1 MQEIPEGSLVDDDTQ
16 VPLSTLRRLYDVSVQ
31 IGAGRSL
38 SDTMRA
44 VVDGVVSGLG
54 FGVAV
59 ANLRHD
65 DGTFEAV
72 AVAGSDGARDA
83 LVGRRTP
90 PSHFQVEFDRAD
102 RWGKLLFVPHDRVD
116 EADDLG
122 WVPDIEIPT
131 DPEAWHPLDA
141 LFAPLTSATG
151 ELIGVLSVDLPEDGQ
166 RPAPLLRELLELL
179 AVQAGIA
186 IDAARLAER
195 LRDDRTRLLASEKAF
210 RLAFEGSRSGMAAVS
225 LDEENLGRYVRVNQA
240 FVDIVG
246 TTEESILGTSLVDY
260 LDRVDPSVAAMFRD
274 DPLTLFGE
282 PVHLENRVVRS
293 GQPIWLSAVI
303 TSIDSGQDQEPF
315 LLIQIDDVTDAKT
328 EHQRLVHEARHD
340 FLTGLPNRRLLVERL
355 VKAHQRARESPG
367 RRAVLLYCDIN
378 GFKPVNDRYGHAV
391 GDRTLQT
398 IARRLLDQ
406 ARPTDVV
413 ARMGGDEFVLLVE
426 DVSSEELSDLIRRVV
441 AAVSAPLPE
450 VDVPITLSIGI
461 SHVDGTSDPN
471 TILGDADS
479 AMYEHK
485 TKRRR
490 LRAGSQDL
498 HSLARSGDVRGA
510 TAADD
515 DDADTAESTAP
526 AGRHARPRAALAGLT
541 VLGSANVDVV
551 AVTGRRPAWGETTT
565 GDAFFTSVGGKGLNQ
580 AVAAARAGGDVS
592 LVAAVGRDTNAEIV
606 IEELAEAGVELD
618 ALSRVDAP
626 TGIAHITVGADGR
639 NAIIVVPGANG
650 TLGGLDEHQGSV
662 LSRAKFVLAQLEIPV
677 GTVIDGFR
685 QAKKA
690 GSVTM
695 LTPAPVVPLADAVLD
710 SLLEV
715 TDILLVN
722 EVEAEQLG
730 ADVLSR
736 VPIVVTTRGE
746 RGASWTGP
754 GDESYKVPALHV
766 EAVDTTGAGDCFAG
780 ALAVGLEETGDP
792 EWSLRF
798 ATAAAGL
805 SVQFEGAAS
814 SMPMRDAIDE
824 VMSEAEPV
832 AGDEGAGEEG
842 AGDGEPDGR
851 GVAGA

>member
-1 MQEIPEGSLVDDDTQ
+1 MDDDTHI
-16 VPLSTLRRLYDVSVQ
+16 PLSTLRRLYDVSVQ

-38 SDTMRA
+38 RDTMRA
-44 VVDGVVSGLG
+44 VVDGMVTGLG

-65 DGTFEAV
+65 DGTFEAI
-72 AVAGSDGARDA
+72 AVAGSDAARDA

-90 PSHFQVEFDRAD
+90 PSHFQIEFDRAD
-102 RWGKLLFVPHDRVD
+102 KWGKLLFVPHDRVT
-116 EADDLG
+116 ENDDLG

-141 LFAPLTSATG
+141 LFAPLTSATD

-166 RPAPLLRELLELL
+166 RPDPLLRELLEML

-225 LDEENLGRYVRVNQA
+225 VDEGNLGRYSRVNQA
-240 FVDIVG
+240 FVDIIG
-246 TTEESILGTSLVDY
+246 STEEAILGTSLVDY
-260 LDRVDPSVAAMFRD
+260 LDRVDPGVAAMFRD
-274 DPLTLFGE
+274 DPITLFRE
-282 PVHLENRVVRS
+282 PVHLESPAMRA

-303 TSIDSGQDQEPF
+303 TSIDSGQDQAPF
-315 LLIQIDDVTDAKT
+315 LLVQIDDVTDAKT
-328 EHQRLVHEARHD
+328 EHQRLLHEARHD
-340 FLTGLPNRRLLVERL
+340 YLTGLPNRRLLLERL
-355 VKAHQRARESPG
+355 VRAHQRARESHG
-367 RRAVLLYCDIN
+367 HRAALLYCDLN

-398 IARRLLDQ
+398 IAHRMLDQ
-406 ARPTDVV
+406 LRPTDIV
-413 ARMGGDEFVLLVE
+413 ARVGGDEFVMLVE
-426 DVSSEELSDLIRRVV
+426 DVTSEELTDLIRRVIV
-441 AAVSAPLPE
+441 AVSAPLPE
-450 VDVPITLSIGI
+450 VDVPVTLSIGI
-461 SHVDGTSDPN
+461 SHVDGTSEPN
-471 TILGDADS
+471 AILSEADT

-490 LRAGSQDL
+490 LRADNSGL
-498 HSLARSGDVRGA
+498 YSLAGSTATRGI
-510 TAADD
+510 TFPDD
-515 DDADTAESTAP
+515 DIAETTVLG
-526 AGRHARPRAALAGLT
+526 GRHARPRAALAGLT

-551 AVTGRRPAWGETTT
+551 AVTSRRPAWGETTT
-565 GDAFFTSVGGKGLNQ
+565 GDAFFTAVGGKGLNQ

-592 LVAAVGRDTNAEIV
+592 LVAAVGRDTNADMV
-606 IEELAEAGVELD
+606 IEELADAGVELD
-618 ALSRVDAP
+618 ALARVDAP
-626 TGIAHITVGADGR
+626 TGVAHITVGPDGR

-650 TLGGLDEHQGSV
+650 TLRDFDEHQRSV

-685 QAKKA
+685 QARKA

-695 LTPAPVVPLADAVLD
+695 LTPAPVVPLTDAVLD

-730 ADVLSR
+730 TDVLAR

-746 RGASWTGP
+746 HGASWTGP
-754 GDESYKVPALHV
+754 ADETYEVPAMRV
-766 EAVDTTGAGDCFAG
+766 DAVDTTGAGDCFAG

-798 ATAAAGL
+798 ATVAAGL
-805 SVQFEGAAS
+805 SVQTEGAAVA
-814 SMPMRDAIDE
+814 MPLRGAIDE
-824 VMSEAEPV
+824 VMA
-832 AGDEGAGEEG
+832 ARQWAADDA
-842 AGDGEPDGR
+842 D
-851 GVAGA
+851 VAGA

>member
-1 MQEIPEGSLVDDDTQ
+1 MEWPSRLGGIREISEGSLVDDNTQ
-16 VPLSTLRRLYDVSVQ
+16 IPLSTLRRLYDVSVQ

-38 SDTMRA
+38 RDTMRA

-65 DGTFEAV
+65 DGTFEAF
-72 AVAGSDGARDA
+72 AVAGSDAARDA
-83 LVGRRTP
+83 LVGRRMP

-102 RWGKLLFVPHDRVD
+102 RWGKLLFVPHDRVT
-116 EADDLG
+116 EGDDLG

-131 DPEAWHPLDA
+131 DPAAWHPLDA

-225 LDEENLGRYVRVNQA
+225 LDEETLGRYIRVNQA
-240 FVDIVG
+240 FVHIVG

-274 DPLTLFGE
+274 DPLTLFRE
-282 PVHLENRVVRS
+282 PVHLENRVVRG

-367 RRAVLLYCDIN
+367 RRAVLLYCDLN

-391 GDRTLQT
+391 GDRALQT

-406 ARPTDVV
+406 VRPTDLV
-413 ARMGGDEFVLLVE
+413 ARMGGDEFVMLVE
-426 DVSSEELSDLIRRVV
+426 DVSSEELSDLIRRVI

-450 VDVPITLSIGI
+450 VDVPVTLSIGI
-461 SHVDGTSDPN
+461 SHVDGMSDPN
-471 TILGDADS
+471 TILSDADS

-485 TKRRR
+485 AKRRR
-490 LRAGSQDL
+490 LRAGSPGL
-498 HSLARSGDVRGA
+498 HSLARYAEVRG
-510 TAADD
+510 TTSPDD
-515 DDADTAESTAP
+515 DTAETAISP
-526 AGRHARPRAALAGLT
+526 GRHARPRAALAGLT

-551 AVTGRRPAWGETTT
+551 AVTSRRPAWGETTT

-592 LVAAVGRDTNAEIV
+592 LVAAIGRDVNADLV
-606 IEELAEAGVELD
+606 VEELSEAGVELD
-618 ALSRVDAP
+618 ALARVDLP

-650 TLGGLDEHQGSV
+650 TLGDFDEHQRSV

-677 GTVIDGFR
+677 ATVIDGFR

-695 LTPAPVVPLADAVLD
+695 LTPAPVGPLTDAVLD

-730 ADVLSR
+730 ADVLAR

-754 GDESYKVPALHV
+754 GDETYEVPAMRV

-780 ALAVGLEETGDP
+780 ALAVGLEETGNP

-805 SVQFEGAAS
+805 SVRSEGAAA
-814 SMPMRDAIDE
+814 SMPLRGAIDE
-824 VMSEAEPV
+824 VMEAAER
-832 AGDEGAGEEG
+832 AAEE
-842 AGDGEPDGR
+842 DDRVGR
-851 GVAGA
+851 DVAGA

>member
-1 MQEIPEGSLVDDDTQ
+1 MDDDTQ
-16 VPLSTLRRLYDVSVQ
+16 IPLSTLRRLYDVSVQ

-38 SDTMRA
+38 HDTMRA

-65 DGTFEAV
+65 DGTFEAI
-72 AVAGSDGARDA
+72 AVAGSDEARDA
-83 LVGRRTP
+83 LVGLRTP

-102 RWGKLLFVPHDRVD
+102 QWGKLLFVPHDRVT
-116 EADDLG
+116 ENDDLG
-122 WVPDIEIPT
+122 WVPGIEIPT

-166 RPAPLLRELLELL
+166 RPDPLLRELLELL

-225 LDEENLGRYVRVNQA
+225 VDEGSLGRYIRVNSA
-240 FVDIVG
+240 FADIVG
-246 TTEESILGTSLVDY
+246 STEESILGSSLVDY
-260 LDRVDPSVAAMFRD
+260 LDRVDPAVADMFRD
-274 DPLTLFGE
+274 DPVTLFRE
-282 PVHLENRVVRS
+282 PVHLESRAVRA
-293 GQPIWLSAVI
+293 GQPIWLNAVI

-340 FLTGLPNRRLLVERL
+340 FLTGLPNRRLLLERL

-367 RRAVLLYCDIN
+367 RRAVLLYCDLN

-406 ARPTDVV
+406 VRPGDLV
-413 ARMGGDEFVLLVE
+413 ARMGGDEFVMLIE
-426 DVSSEELSDLIRRVV
+426 DVSSEQLSDLIRRVI
-441 AAVSAPLPE
+441 ASVSAPLPE

-471 TILGDADS
+471 SILGDADS

-490 LRAGSQDL
+490 LRAGSSGL
-498 HSLARSGDVRGA
+498 HSLARLADVRGS
-510 TAADD
+510 TFVADD
-515 DDADTAESTAP
+515 LTEEP
-526 AGRHARPRAALAGLT
+526 VLHEGRHARPRAALAGLT

-551 AVTGRRPAWGETTT
+551 AVTARRPAWGETTT

-592 LVAAVGRDTNAEIV
+592 LVAAVGRDTNAELV
-606 IEELAEAGVELD
+606 IEELADAGVELD
-618 ALSRVDAP
+618 ALARVDAP
-626 TGIAHITVGADGR
+626 TGVAHITVGADGR

-650 TLGGLDEHQGSV
+650 ALGELDEHQRSV
-662 LSRAKFVLAQLEIPV
+662 VSRAKFVLAQLEIPV

-695 LTPAPVVPLADAVLD
+695 LTPVPVVPLTDAVLD

-730 ADVLSR
+730 ADVLAR
-736 VPIVVTTRGE
+736 VPIVVTTKGE
-746 RGASWTGP
+746 NGASWTGP
-754 GDESYKVPALHV
+754 GDESYEVAAMKVD
-766 EAVDTTGAGDCFAG
+766 AVDTTGAGDCFAG
-780 ALAVGLEETGDP
+780 ALAVGLEETGNP

-805 SVQFEGAAS
+805 SVQSEGAAM
-814 SMPMRDAIDE
+814 SMPLRNAIDE
-824 VMSEAEPV
+824 VLDAADRAAGRTAET
-832 AGDEGAGEEG
+832 GSQDLTGA
-842 AGDGEPDGR
+842 
-851 GVAGA
+851 

>member
-1 MQEIPEGSLVDDDTQ
+1 MDDDTQ
-16 VPLSTLRRLYDVSVQ
+16 IPLSTLRRLYDVSVR
-31 IGAGRSL
+31 IGAGHSL
-38 SDTMRA
+38 LDTMHA

-72 AVAGSDGARDA
+72 AVAGSDAARDA
-83 LVGRRTP
+83 LVGLRMP

-102 RWGKLLFVPHDRVD
+102 RWGRLLFVPHDRVPD
-116 EADDLG
+116 TDDLG

-131 DPEAWHPLDA
+131 DPGAWHPLDA

-151 ELIGVLSVDLPEDGQ
+151 ELIGVLSVDLPEDGK

-186 IDAARLAER
+186 IDAARLAEH
-195 LRDDRTRLLASEKAF
+195 LREDRTRLLASEKAF

-225 LDEENLGRYVRVNQA
+225 LDGENLGRYLRVNRA

-246 TTEESILGTSLVDY
+246 STDESLLGTSIVDY
-260 LDRVDPSVAAMFRD
+260 LDRVDPTVAAMFRD
-274 DPLTLFGE
+274 DPLTLFRE
-282 PVHLENRVVRS
+282 PVQLEKRVVRG

-303 TSIDSGQDQEPF
+303 TSIDSGQEQEPF

-328 EHQRLVHEARHD
+328 ELQRLVHEARHD

-355 VKAHQRARESPG
+355 VTAHQRARESPG
-367 RRAVLLYCDIN
+367 RRAVLLYCDLN

-391 GDRTLQT
+391 GDRALQT

-406 ARPTDVV
+406 VRPTDVV
-413 ARMGGDEFVLLVE
+413 ARMGGDEFVLLVQ
-426 DVSSEELSDLIRRVV
+426 DVSSEELSDLIRRVT
-441 AAVSAPLPE
+441 AAVSVPLPE
-450 VDVPITLSIGI
+450 VDVPVTLSVGI
-461 SHVDGTSDPN
+461 SHVDGASDPN

-490 LRAGSQDL
+490 LRAGSSGL
-498 HSLARSGDVRGA
+498 HSFSRTAEVRGV
-510 TAADD
+510 TSLGEDV
-515 DDADTAESTAP
+515 ADTAESALA

-541 VLGSANVDVV
+541 VLGSANVDMV
-551 AVTGRRPAWGETTT
+551 AVTSRRPAWGETTT
-565 GDAFFTSVGGKGLNQ
+565 GDSFFTSVGGKGLNQ

-592 LVAAVGRDTNAEIV
+592 MVAAVGRDTNADFV
-606 IEELAEAGVELD
+606 IEELADAGVELD
-618 ALSRVDAP
+618 ALSRVDTP
-626 TGIAHITVGADGR
+626 TGIAHITVGTDGR

-650 TLGGLDEHQGSV
+650 TLTDLDGHQRSV

-695 LTPAPVVPLADAVLD
+695 LTPVPVVPLTDAVLD

-754 GDESYKVPALHV
+754 GDENYEVPALRV

-780 ALAVGLEETGDP
+780 ALAVGLEETGNP
-792 EWSLRF
+792 EWSLHF

-805 SVQFEGAAS
+805 SVQSEGAAT
-814 SMPMRDAIDE
+814 SMPMREAIDE
-824 VMSEAEPV
+824 VMSETDPETDRDADGSPV
-832 AGDEGAGEEG
+832 
-842 AGDGEPDGR
+842 DGR
-851 GVAGA
+851 GIAGA

>member
-1 MQEIPEGSLVDDDTQ
+1 MAEGPFVDDDTQ
-16 VPLSTLRRLYDVSVQ
+16 IPLSTLRRLYDVSVQ

-38 SDTMRA
+38 RDTMRA

-59 ANLRHD
+59 ASLRHD
-65 DGTFEAV
+65 DGTFEAI
-72 AVAGSDGARDA
+72 AVAGSDGARDK
-83 LVGRRTP
+83 LVGRRAP
-90 PSHFQVEFDRAD
+90 PSHFQIEFDRAD
-102 RWGKLLFVPHDRVD
+102 QWGKLLFVPHDRVT
-116 EADDLG
+116 ENDDLG

-151 ELIGVLSVDLPEDGQ
+151 ELIGVLSVDLPEGGQ
-166 RPAPLLRELLELL
+166 RPDPLLRELLELL

-186 IDAARLAER
+186 IDAARLTDQ
-195 LRDDRTRLLASEKAF
+195 LSDDRTRLLASEKAF

-225 LDEENLGRYVRVNQA
+225 VDGGNLGRYIRVNRA
-240 FVDIVG
+240 FVDIAG
-246 TTEESILGTSLVDY
+246 TTEDAILGTSLVDY
-260 LDRVDPSVAAMFRD
+260 LDRVDPAVAAMFRD
-274 DPLTLFGE
+274 DPVTLFRE
-282 PVHLENRVVRS
+282 PVHLESRVVRA

-315 LLIQIDDVTDAKT
+315 LLVQIDDVTDAKT

-340 FLTGLPNRRLLVERL
+340 FLTGLPNRRLLLERL
-355 VKAHQRARESPG
+355 VKAHQRARESPR
-367 RRAVLLYCDIN
+367 RRAVLLYCDLN

-406 ARPTDVV
+406 VRPVDLV
-413 ARMGGDEFVLLVE
+413 ARMGGDEFVMLIE
-426 DVSSEELSDLIRRVV
+426 DVSSEELSDLIRRVI
-441 AAVSAPLPE
+441 ASVSSPLPE
-450 VDVPITLSIGI
+450 VDVPVTLSIGI

-485 TKRRR
+485 AKRRL
-490 LRAGSQDL
+490 LRAGTPGM
-498 HSLARSGDVRGA
+498 HSFGRSAGMEA
-510 TAADD
+510 TTFADD
-515 DDADTAESTAP
+515 VPASLGLP
-526 AGRHARPRAALAGLT
+526 AGRHARPRTALAGLT

-551 AVTGRRPAWGETTT
+551 AVTSRRPAWGETTT

-592 LVAAVGRDTNAEIV
+592 LVAAVGRDANADMV
-606 IEELAEAGVELD
+606 IEELADAGVDLD
-618 ALSRVDAP
+618 ALNRVDAP
-626 TGIAHITVGADGR
+626 TGVAHITVGADGR

-650 TLGGLDEHQGSV
+650 TLGDFDEHQRSV
-662 LSRAKFVLAQLEIPV
+662 LCRAKFVLAQLEIPV

-695 LTPAPVVPLADAVLD
+695 LTPVPVVPLTDAVLD

-730 ADVLSR
+730 ADVLAR
-736 VPIVVTTRGE
+736 VPIVVTTKGE
-746 RGASWTGP
+746 QGASWTGP
-754 GDESYKVPALHV
+754 GDENYDVPAMRV

-798 ATAAAGL
+798 ATVAAGL
-805 SVQFEGAAS
+805 SVQYEGASA
-814 SMPMRDAIDE
+814 SMPTRDAIDA
-824 VMSEAEPV
+824 VMDA
-832 AGDEGAGEEG
+832 ATDA
-842 AGDGEPDGR
+842 AD
-851 GVAGA
+851 VAGA

>member
-1 MQEIPEGSLVDDDTQ
+1 VDDDTQ
-16 VPLSTLRRLYDVSVQ
+16 IPLSTLRRLYDVSVQ

-38 SDTMRA
+38 RDTMRA

-59 ANLRHD
+59 ASLRHD
-65 DGTFEAV
+65 DGTFEAI
-72 AVAGSDGARDA
+72 AVAGSDEARDT
-83 LVGRRTP
+83 LVGRRMP
-90 PSHFQVEFDRAD
+90 PAHFQVEFDRAD
-102 RWGKLLFVPHDRVD
+102 QWGKLLFVPHDRVG
-116 EADDLG
+116 ENDDLG
-122 WVPDIEIPT
+122 WVPDIAIPT

-195 LRDDRTRLLASEKAF
+195 LREDRTRLLASEKAF

-225 LDEENLGRYVRVNQA
+225 VDEDSLGHYIRVNHA
-240 FVDIVG
+240 FLTILG
-246 TTEESILGTSLVDY
+246 STEDAILGTSVVDY
-260 LDRVDPSVAAMFRD
+260 LDRVDPAVAAMVRN
-274 DPLTLFGE
+274 DPLTSFRE
-282 PVHLENRVVRS
+282 PVRLETRALAN

-315 LLIQIDDVTDAKT
+315 LLIQIDDVTDVKT

-367 RRAVLLYCDIN
+367 RRTALLYCDLN

-391 GDRTLQT
+391 GDRALQT

-406 ARPTDVV
+406 VRPTDLV
-413 ARMGGDEFVLLVE
+413 ARMGGDEFVMLVE
-426 DVSSEELSDLIRRVV
+426 DVDSEELSDLIRRVI

-450 VDVPITLSIGI
+450 VDVPVTMSIGI

-490 LRAGSQDL
+490 LRADSSGL
-498 HSLARSGDVRGA
+498 HSLARAADVRGS
-510 TAADD
+510 TSPD
-515 DDADTAESTAP
+515 DDAIEIAASP
-526 AGRHARPRAALAGLT
+526 GRHARPRAALAGLT

-551 AVTGRRPAWGETTT
+551 AVTSQRPAWGETTT
-565 GDAFFTSVGGKGLNQ
+565 GQAFFTSVGGKGLNQ

-592 LVAAVGRDTNAEIV
+592 LVAAVGRDSNADLV
-606 IEELAEAGVELD
+606 VDELAEAGVDVD
-618 ALSRVDAP
+618 ALTRVAEP
-626 TGIAHITVGADGR
+626 TGVAHITVGSDGR

-650 TLGGLDEHQGSV
+650 TLADLDVHQRSV
-662 LSRAKFVLAQLEIPV
+662 LTRAKFVLAQLEIPV
-677 GTVIDGFR
+677 GTVVDGFR

-695 LTPAPVVPLADAVLD
+695 LTPAPVPQLSPATLD

-722 EVEAEQLG
+722 EVEAAQLG
-730 ADVLSR
+730 ADVLAR

-746 RGASWTGP
+746 RGSTWTGP
-754 GDESYKVPALHV
+754 GDETYEIPALAV

-780 ALAVGLEETGDP
+780 ALAVGLEETGNP

-798 ATAAAGL
+798 ASAAAGL
-805 SVQFEGAAS
+805 SVQTEGAAT
-814 SMPMRDAIDE
+814 SMPRRAAIDA
-824 VMSEAEPV
+824 VMEAAERAASAPDV
-832 AGDEGAGEEG
+832 AADDGA
-842 AGDGEPDGR
+842 DDR
-851 GVAGA
+851 DVAGA